1 MEMASYLAGERW
13 SDHPACSH
21 KLLATLARDVN
32 DHVSDD
38 YRSRLVP
45 LVPSVIGLKSND
57 PHVDAWIAREVA
69 LTAVSVAPERE
80 RVAAVGLLRCERV
93 LAALDG
99 LPADYV
105 SPRVRRALD
114 QVPTGRDWAR
124 DFSARA
130 WGKPGSFARHSAPV
144 IVHSAVSGIA
154 ASYVPDPDL
163 VLVELLER
171 TIRLAEQWMP
181 HEPTPVADASWQ
193 AAAALTARKHV
204 WSRRRQAAPGTEKV
218 LEDTR
223 GGES

>member
-45 LVPSVIGLKSND
+45 LIPSVIGLTSDD

-69 LTAVSVAPERE
+69 LTAVSVAPERQ
-80 RVAAVGLLRCERV
+80 RVVAVGLLRCERV

-99 LPADYV
+99 LPPDYV

-114 QVPTGRDWAR
+114 TVPTGRDWAR
-124 DFSARA
+124 EFSARA
-130 WGKPGSFARHSAPV
+130 WGKPSNFGRHSAPV

-154 ASYVPDPDL
+154 ASYIPDPER

-171 TIRLAEQWMP
+171 TIRLAEEWMA
-181 HEPTPVADASWQ
+181 HEPTDVAEDSWQ
-193 AAAALTARKHV
+193 AAAELTTRKRV
-204 WSRRRQAAPGTEKV
+204 WSRRHEAP
-218 LEDTR
+218 LA
-223 GGES
+223 